1 MYFCWM
7 SRAAY
12 PTDLTNDEWTLL
24 EPYVRSSGL
33 GRPPLH
39 SKRELLNAI
48 FYQLRAGSAW
58 HLLPHDLPPWRTVYK
73 QFEAW
78 RADGTWDR
86 LRTGL
91 RQQVRQLTR
100 EAEPTAGAIDSQSV
114 RTGSKRGAVTATMRV
129 SKWLAVSA
137 L

>member
-1 MYFCWM
+1 MYLWVM
-7 SRAAY
+7 SRATYA
-12 PTDLTNDEWTLL
+12 TDLLDAEWELV
-24 EPYVRSSGL
+24 EPYVRTSGY

-78 RADGTWDR
+78 REDGTWDK
-86 LRTGL
+86 LLDGL
-91 RQQVRQLTR
+91 RRQVRQLTR
-100 EAEPTAGAIDSQSV
+100 EPEPTAGAIDSQSV
-114 RTGSKRGAVTATMRV
+114 RTGSKRGAVTGTTRA
-129 SKWLAVSA
+129 SK
-137 L
+137 

>member
-1 MYFCWM
+1 
-7 SRAAY
+7 
-12 PTDLTNDEWTLL
+12 LL
-24 EPYVRSSGL
+24 VEPYVRTSGY

-39 SKRELLNAI
+39 SKRELLNAL

-78 RADGTWDR
+78 REDGTWDR
-86 LRTGL
+86 LLHGL

-100 EAEPTAGAIDSQSV
+100 EPEPTAGAIDSQSV
-114 RTGSKRGAVTATMRV
+114 RTGSKRGAVTATMRA
-129 SKWLAVSA
+129 SK
-137 L
+137 

>member
-1 MYFCWM
+1 ML
-7 SRAAY
+7 RAVYA
-12 PTDLTNDEWTLL
+12 TDLTDTAWQLV

-33 GRPPLH
+33 GRPPRH

-58 HLLPHDLPPWRTVYK
+58 HLLPHDLLPWRTVYK
-73 QFEAW
+73 QLEAW
-78 RADGTWDR
+78 REDGTWDR
-86 LRTGL
+86 LLSGL

-114 RTGSKRGAVTATMRV
+114 RAGAKRGPVMATMRA
-129 SKWLAVSA
+129 SK
-137 L
+137 

>member
-1 MYFCWM
+1 M
-7 SRAAY
+7 SRARY
-12 PTDLTNDEWTLL
+12 TTDLTDDEWLL
-24 EPYVRSSGL
+24 IEPYVRSSSY

-48 FYQLRAGSAW
+48 FYQVRAGSAW

-78 RADGTWDR
+78 REDGTWDR
-86 LRTGL
+86 LLDGL
-91 RQQVRQLTR
+91 RRQVRQLTR

-114 RTGSKRGAVTATMRV
+114 HTGSKRGAATATTRA
-129 SKWLAVSA
+129 SK
-137 L
+137 

>member
-1 MYFCWM
+1 M
-7 SRAAY
+7 SRLAY
-12 PTDLTNDEWTLL
+12 PTDLTDAEWLL
-24 EPYVRSSGL
+24 VEPYVRTSGY

-78 RADGTWDR
+78 REDGTWDR
-86 LRTGL
+86 LLHGL

-100 EAEPTAGAIDSQSV
+100 EPEPTAGAIDSQSV
-114 RTGSKRGAVTATMRV
+114 RTGSKRGAVMATTRET
-129 SKWLAVSA
+129 SSWTQAA
-137 L
+137 YRR

>member
-1 MYFCWM
+1 MF
-7 SRAAY
+7 RAAY
-12 PTDLTNDEWTLL
+12 ATDLTATEWQLV
-24 EPYVRSSGL
+24 EPYVRTSGL

-58 HLLPHDLPPWRTVYK
+58 PLLPHDLPPWRTVYK

-78 RADGTWDR
+78 REDGTWDR
-86 LRTGL
+86 LRDGL
-91 RQQVRQLTR
+91 RRQVHQLTR

-114 RTGSKRGAVTATMRV
+114 RTGGKRGAVTATTRA
-129 SKWLAVSA
+129 SK
-137 L
+137 

>member
-1 MYFCWM
+1 M
-7 SRAAY
+7 
-12 PTDLTNDEWTLL
+12 

-58 HLLPHDLPPWRTVYK
+58 HLLPYDLPPWRTVYK

-78 RADGTWDR
+78 REDGTWDR
-86 LRTGL
+86 LLHGL
-91 RQQVRQLTR
+91 RSRVRQVRR
-100 EAEPTAGAIDSQSV
+100 EAEPTAGTIAAQSV
-114 RTGSKRGAVTATMRV
+114 RTGSKRGTIMATMRA
-129 SKWLAVSA
+129 SK
-137 L
+137 